1 MVLLILSILI
11 LFTLPYG
18 AAILFGVASERLIG
32 AGETLS
38 GWFAVAGLFFG
49 VYLVHKSFELI
60 LVH

>member
-1 MVLLILSILI
+1 MALIILSILI

-18 AAILFGVASERLIG
+18 AAILFGVASERLVG
-32 AGETLS
+32 AREWLS

-49 VYLVHKSFELI
+49 VYLVHKTFELI